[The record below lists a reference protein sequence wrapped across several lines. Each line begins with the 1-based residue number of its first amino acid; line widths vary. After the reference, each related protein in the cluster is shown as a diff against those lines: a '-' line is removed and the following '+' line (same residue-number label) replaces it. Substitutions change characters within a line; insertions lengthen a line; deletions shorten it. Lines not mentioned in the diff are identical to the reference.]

1 MTSSSVL
8 DVNPDIPECHTLRG
22 WFDAG
27 GNSENFQSHTNTYS
41 GGGAAATFN
50 RSELMSL
57 GEVKEKDLGSADK
70 VDYFSTRATVMHLK
84 QDNIAYPACPTQGC
98 NKKVFDQHDGWR
110 CEKCDRSFEKPEYRF
125 APCSLLIRD
134 EVVDSTVFQIHY
146 FYGCIRLLRPSMVPR
161 FQRFRR
167 DTVPAF
173 SKRAGWN

>member
-57 GEVKEKDLGSADK
+57 DEVKQKELGSSDK

-84 QDNIAYPACPTQGC
+84 QENIAYPACPTQGC

-125 APCSLLIRD
+125 EPCSLTVHDDFADLTTSLD
-134 EVVDSTVFQIHY
+134 TSYPWLYPTTLAKHGSKASTIWAKYYSSVQQMN
-146 FYGCIRLLRPSMVPR
+146 S
-161 FQRFRR
+161 
-167 DTVPAF
+167 
-173 SKRAGWN
+173 